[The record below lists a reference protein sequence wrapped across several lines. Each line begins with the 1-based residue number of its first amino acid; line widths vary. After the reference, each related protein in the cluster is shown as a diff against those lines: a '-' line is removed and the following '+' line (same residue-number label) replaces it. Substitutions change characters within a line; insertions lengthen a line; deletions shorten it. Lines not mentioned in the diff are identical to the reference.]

1 MLKVDEEEKRLEAEV
16 YDELLE
22 MYDDLEEPAS
32 LQSVGGLSRVDI
44 IAGPVSIGE
53 AVITYPD
60 IRSTKLVHY
69 RGIQFQGQ
77 SDDDLEEPASL
88 KSGGGLSRVDTIAC
102 PASTGEA
109 VNYHYYSSPDV
120 RIEKDR
126 APTPFRRKGGQG
138 VENESFQ
145 SNGDL
150 SMGSRG
156 SFFSLSLFSG
166 ERSKGNAS
174 RSLGGGSGL
183 SQDEPEEL

>member
-1 MLKVDEEEKRLEAEV
+1 MDEEEKRLEAEV

-32 LQSVGGLSRVDI
+32 LQSVGGLSRMDT
-44 IAGPVSIGE
+44 IAGPASIGE
-53 AVITYPD
+53 VM
-60 IRSTKLVHY
+60 
-69 RGIQFQGQ
+69 
-77 SDDDLEEPASL
+77 
-88 KSGGGLSRVDTIAC
+88 IA
-102 PASTGEA
+102 
-109 VNYHYYSSPDV
+109 SPDL
-120 RIEKDR
+120 RIEQDR

-150 SMGSRG
+150 SMGSRDL
-156 SFFSLSLFSG
+156 SQSYMPRSIFSLSLFSG

-174 RSLGGGSGL
+174 RSLGRGSGL

>member
-1 MLKVDEEEKRLEAEV
+1 MDEEEKRLEAEV

-32 LQSVGGLSRVDI
+32 LQSVGGLSRM
-44 IAGPVSIGE
+44 
-53 AVITYPD
+53 
-60 IRSTKLVHY
+60 
-69 RGIQFQGQ
+69 
-77 SDDDLEEPASL
+77 
-88 KSGGGLSRVDTIAC
+88 DTIAC
-102 PASTGEA
+102 PASIGED
-109 VNYHYYSSPDV
+109 VNYHYYTSPDV
-120 RIEKDR
+120 RIEQDS
-126 APTPFRRKGGQG
+126 APKNPFRRKGGQG

-166 ERSKGNAS
+166 ERSRGNAS

-183 SQDEPEEL
+183 SHDEPEEL

>member
-1 MLKVDEEEKRLEAEV
+1 MDEEEKRLEAEV

-32 LQSVGGLSRVDI
+32 LQS
-44 IAGPVSIGE
+44 GE
-53 AVITYPD
+53 
-60 IRSTKLVHY
+60 
-69 RGIQFQGQ
+69 
-77 SDDDLEEPASL
+77 
-88 KSGGGLSRVDTIAC
+88 GLSRVDTIAC
-102 PASTGEA
+102 PAGEA

>member
-1 MLKVDEEEKRLEAEV
+1 VDEEEKRLEAEV

-32 LQSVGGLSRVDI
+32 LQS
-44 IAGPVSIGE
+44 GE
-53 AVITYPD
+53 
-60 IRSTKLVHY
+60 
-69 RGIQFQGQ
+69 
-77 SDDDLEEPASL
+77 
-88 KSGGGLSRVDTIAC
+88 GLSRVDTIAC
-102 PASTGEA
+102 PAGEA
-109 VNYHYYSSPDV
+109 VNYHYYTSPDV
-120 RIEKDR
+120 RIEQDS
-126 APTPFRRKGGQG
+126 APKNPFRRKGGQG

-145 SNGDL
+145 NNGDL
-150 SMGSRG
+150 SMGSRDLSQSYMSR

>member
-1 MLKVDEEEKRLEAEV
+1 MDEEEKRLEAEV

-44 IAGPVSIGE
+44 IA
-53 AVITYPD
+53 
-60 IRSTKLVHY
+60 
-69 RGIQFQGQ
+69 
-77 SDDDLEEPASL
+77 
-88 KSGGGLSRVDTIAC
+88 C
-102 PASTGEA
+102 PAGEA
-109 VNYHYYSSPDV
+109 VNYHYYTSPDV
-120 RIEKDR
+120 RIEQDS
-126 APTPFRRKGGQG
+126 APKTPFRRKGGQG

-166 ERSKGNAS
+166 ERSRGNAS

-183 SQDEPEEL
+183 SHDEPEEL